1 MVDESMSH
9 TIIYVFLFIMA
20 AWFIY
25 KQFVPVK
32 GLQNLNAGEFEN
44 ELKQYGNSIQLI
56 DVRELHEFHQS
67 RIAGAVNIPLSQ
79 MKQKLSYISKDKP
92 VYLYCRSGM
101 RSKQAAKILRNNGYN
116 RINHLSGGM
125 MVWKGPIAK

>member
-1 MVDESMSH
+1 MSH

-79 MKQKLSYISKDKP
+79 MKQKLSYFPKISPFIYTAAAECGVSKP
-92 VYLYCRSGM
+92 RGS
-101 RSKQAAKILRNNGYN
+101 
-116 RINHLSGGM
+116 
-125 MVWKGPIAK
+125 